1 MGASNS
7 LLNRQIITAVGNNM
21 TGVAAVVSD
30 PIDTW
35 QFNQVCI
42 ELQITGTPTGVLT
55 IEGSNQYD
63 PIKNPSATF
72 VPLPASAMLP
82 SLPAVAGAALSYIGS
97 ANTGARWIRW
107 RYVNSASTGVLNAWE
122 NATGA

>member
-1 MGASNS
+1 
-7 LLNRQIITAVGNNM
+7 
-21 TGVAAVVSD
+21 VSD

-42 ELQITGTPTGVLT
+42 ELQITGTPTGVLS

-72 VPLPASAMLP
+72 VTLPSSAMLP
-82 SLPAVAGAALSYIGS
+82 SLPCGCRSGCLVHRQREHRGAVDSLALRQLGQFRR
-97 ANTGARWIRW
+97 A
-107 RYVNSASTGVLNAWE
+107 LNVWS